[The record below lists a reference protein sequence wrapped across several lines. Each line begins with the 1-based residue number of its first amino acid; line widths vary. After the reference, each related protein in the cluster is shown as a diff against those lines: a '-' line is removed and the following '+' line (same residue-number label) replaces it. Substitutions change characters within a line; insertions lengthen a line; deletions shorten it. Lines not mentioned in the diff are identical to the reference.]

1 MRLIAILKFAGECVE
16 PKKVLEAIGKALG
29 DDTKTALSEISCGVE
44 GSDPFKVL
52 IGTILSHRTR
62 DEKTGEATERLFAKF
77 GSVADLARARREDVV
92 REIRGVGFYN
102 VKSRRVIEV
111 ARMIRDEYGGAV
123 PDSLEELL
131 KLPAVGRKTANC
143 VLVYGFKREAI
154 PVDTHVHRISNR
166 LGIAHTNDPNKTEI
180 VLMEFFPKEHWLEVN
195 DLFVRFGKS
204 ICRPIGPKCN
214 MCPLSPECE
223 YFKDVVKKK

>member
-1 MRLIAILKFAGECVE
+1 ME
-16 PKKVLEAIGKALG
+16 PEKVLEVVRQALG
-29 DDTKTALSEISCGVE
+29 DNAKTALSEISHGV
-44 GSDPFKVL
+44 GGPDPFKVL

-62 DEKTGEATERLFAKF
+62 DEKTGEATERLFRKF
-77 GSVADLARARREDVV
+77 GGVEDLARAPQEDVV

-102 VKSRRVIEV
+102 MKSRRVIEV
-111 ARMIRDEYGGAV
+111 ARMIRDEYAGAV
-123 PDSLEELL
+123 PDSMEELL

-143 VLVYGFKREAI
+143 VLVYGFSRDAI

-166 LGIAHTNDPNKTEI
+166 LGIAHTKDPDRTEI
-180 VLMEFFPKEHWLEVN
+180 ALMGFFPKGRWLEVN

-214 MCPLSPECE
+214 SCPLSPECE
-223 YFKDVVKKK
+223 YFNYVVKKK

>member
-1 MRLIAILKFAGECVE
+1 VE
-16 PKKVLEAIGKALG
+16 PEKVLEVVRKALG
-29 DDTKTALSEISCGVE
+29 DNTKTALSEISHGVG

-52 IGTILSHRTR
+52 IGTILSRRTR
-62 DEKTGEATERLFAKF
+62 DEKTGEATDRLFRKF
-77 GSVADLARARREDVV
+77 GGVDDLARAPQEDVV

-102 VKSRRVIEV
+102 MKSRRVIEV

-123 PDSLEELL
+123 PDSIEELL

-166 LGIAHTNDPNKTEI
+166 LGIAHTKNPDKTEI
-180 VLMEFFPKEHWLEVN
+180 ALMEFFPKERWLEVN

-204 ICRPIGPKCN
+204 ICRPISPKCN
-214 MCPLSPECE
+214 ICPLSRECE
-223 YFKDVVKKK
+223 YFNEVVKMK

>member
-1 MRLIAILKFAGECVE
+1 M
-16 PKKVLEAIGKALG
+16 LEVVRKALG
-29 DDTKTALSEISCGVE
+29 GNTKTALSEISHGVG
-44 GSDPFKVL
+44 GSSPFKVL

-62 DEKTGEATERLFAKF
+62 DEKTGEATERLFRKF
-77 GSVADLARARREDVV
+77 GGVDDLARASQEDVV

-102 VKSRRVIEV
+102 MKSRRVIEV
-111 ARMIRDEYGGAV
+111 ARMIRDEYAGAV
-123 PDSLEELL
+123 PDSMEELL

-143 VLVYGFKREAI
+143 VLVYGFNRNAI

-166 LGIAHTNDPNKTEI
+166 LGIAHTKDPDKTEI
-180 VLMEFFPKEHWLEVN
+180 TLMGFFPKECWLEVN

-214 MCPLSPECE
+214 ICPLSPECK

>member
-1 MRLIAILKFAGECVE
+1 VE
-16 PKKVLEAIGKALG
+16 PEKILEAMGDALG
-29 DDTKTALSEISCGVE
+29 DDTNTALSEISQGV
-44 GSDPFKVL
+44 GGADPFKVL

-62 DEKTGEATERLFAKF
+62 DEKTGEATERLFRKF
-77 GSVADLARARREDVV
+77 GGVDDLARAQQEDVV

-102 VKSRRVIEV
+102 MKSQRVIEV
-111 ARMIRDEYGGAV
+111 ARMIRDEYGGVV
-123 PDSLEELL
+123 PDSMEELL

-166 LGIAHTNDPNKTEI
+166 LGIAHTEDPDKTE
-180 VLMEFFPKEHWLEVN
+180 VALMEFFPNGRWLEVN

-214 MCPLSPECE
+214 ICPLSQECA
-223 YFKDVVKKK
+223 YFNEVVKKK